1 MAKPI
6 VVVLEESETIFSFV
20 KLDRA
25 KLYGTR
31 RRIIL
36 GPNNDI
42 CQRAQL
48 IEDGSTGRTPL
59 KELFTFLPQKKMQR

>member
-1 MAKPI
+1 MELTLAKPL
-6 VVVLEESETIFSFV
+6 VVVLEKSESTFSFA

-31 RRIIL
+31 RRVVL
-36 GPNNDI
+36 GPDDET

-48 IEDGSTGRTPL
+48 TEDGSFFSAPG
-59 KELFTFLPQKKMQR
+59 